1 MRRPADT
8 PPVPPLPHT
17 VGLSRRALRVAA
29 PSRMRPRSQLWLLR
43 NGGRGR
49 GFAGLGEA
57 LLAASGADGECLS
70 SSPFGLLC
78 FSSGAPVEGK
88 QSGRGAGK
96 GKRIRWGNCP
106 AESRGPVRLLPFS
119 SARFYPALAWSFL
132 WPGVRRLVFGVSPV
146 TLAGEGPRERDCQGC
161 MGPCAPLVHSIPSVP
176 FFFLACFLLLPSWG
190 WLLGDNGLWLWPPAL
205 GSERRSLR
213 LWTASLRA
221 EKGSGCDVLE
231 KGPWKSMAG
240 AAPQVPSPR

>member
-146 TLAGEGPRERDCQGC
+146 TLAGEHPPRGEGTARAVWGRV
-161 MGPCAPLVHSIPSVP
+161 PLWYTQSLR
-176 FFFLACFLLLPSWG
+176 FFFFFFEHAFCFSPLGAGYLEVTDSGYGLLLWEAS
-190 WLLGDNGLWLWPPAL
+190 DVAL
-205 GSERRSLR
+205 GC
-213 LWTASLRA
+213 
-221 EKGSGCDVLE
+221 GQ
-231 KGPWKSMAG
+231 P
-240 AAPQVPSPR
+240 P